1 MKKILK
7 ILVGLV
13 MLCALILLGAEMKG
27 DISLWQFIAFK
38 AVLLL
43 IFFVGVKYINKT
55 SPEEEE
61 EV

>member
-7 ILVGLV
+7 MLMGLV

-27 DISLWQFIAFK
+27 DISLWQFIVFK
-38 AVLLL
+38 AILLL

-55 SPEEEE
+55 SPEEE
-61 EV
+61 V